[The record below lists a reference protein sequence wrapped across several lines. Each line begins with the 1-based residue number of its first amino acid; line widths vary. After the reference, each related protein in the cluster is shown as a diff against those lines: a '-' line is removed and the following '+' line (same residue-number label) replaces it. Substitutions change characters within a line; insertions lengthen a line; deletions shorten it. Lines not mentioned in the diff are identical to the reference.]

1 MKPYRFNGQIQKVNG
16 HHIIRLPEEI
26 SQSLPSRG
34 MVMAN
39 IQVHDLELVIA
50 LEPDG
55 QGGHWFE
62 LDSQR
67 LENLD
72 HAFSTCETLAFT
84 IKPQKDWT
92 SPTLA
97 QDIHQAF
104 VHHHV
109 LKTWKA
115 LTPKA
120 QWQWVRWIRSTKNP
134 DTRQKRIVT
143 ACSMLSSGKKRPC
156 CFDQTR
162 CTVTDVS
169 KSGVL
174 LSDKHK

>member
-1 MKPYRFNGQIQKVNG
+1 MKPYRFNGQIQNVNG
-16 HHIIRLPEEI
+16 HHIIRLPEDI

-34 MVMAN
+34 MVMAQL
-39 IQVHDLELVIA
+39 QVHDLEFVIP

-62 LDSQR
+62 LDSET

-72 HAFSTCETLAFT
+72 LTLSTCETLAFS
-84 IKPQKDWT
+84 IEAQKDWT
-92 SPTLA
+92 SPALA

-109 LKTWKA
+109 LKTWTT

-120 QWQWVRWIRSTKNP
+120 QWQWVRWIRFTKNP
-134 DTRQKRIVT
+134 DTRLKRIMT

-174 LSDKHK
+174 LSDKN